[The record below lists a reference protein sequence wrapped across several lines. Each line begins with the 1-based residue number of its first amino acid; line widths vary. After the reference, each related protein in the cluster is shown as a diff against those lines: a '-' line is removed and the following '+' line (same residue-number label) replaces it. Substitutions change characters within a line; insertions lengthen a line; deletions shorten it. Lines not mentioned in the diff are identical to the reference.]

1 MDWNAM
7 QGWGALGGLTVIVVG
22 LVFASGKMVQDHVH
36 TKDKI
41 KTLEDDIN
49 TLKSKETAVELVKQA
64 VEGLKEQFIE
74 LRHDL
79 REFISIELGKKV
91 RSDNDER

>member
-7 QGWGALGGLTVIVVG
+7 QGWGALGGLAVVVVG
-22 LVFASGKMVQDHVH
+22 LVFASGKMVQDHIH
-36 TKDKI
+36 TKEKI
-41 KTLEDDIN
+41 KTLESDIRS
-49 TLKSKETAVELVKQA
+49 LKGKETAVELLKQA

-79 REFISIELGKKV
+79 REFVSFGLGK
-91 RSDNDER
+91 RDEE

>member
-7 QGWGALGGLTVIVVG
+7 QGWGALGGLAVVVIG
-22 LVFASGKMVQDHVH
+22 LVFASGKMVQDHDH
-36 TKDKI
+36 TKEKI
-41 KTLEDDIN
+41 KHLEDDIHD
-49 TLKSKETAVELVKQA
+49 LKGKETAVELVKQA

-79 REFISIELGKKV
+79 REFLSIELGKRGDDK
-91 RSDNDER
+91 

>member
-7 QGWGALGGLTVIVVG
+7 QGWGALGGLAVIVIG
-22 LVFASGKMVQDHVH
+22 LVFASGKMVQDHIH
-36 TKDKI
+36 TKEKI
-41 KTLEDDIN
+41 KAIENDISG
-49 TLKSKETAVELVKQA
+49 LKSKETAVELVKQA

-79 REFISIELGKKV
+79 REFVSVGLGKK
-91 RSDNDER
+91 DDE